1 VIQNIIGDYH
11 QPPKVWGLLCIDC
24 WEVETNQWFYKQA
37 VRKLKNFNIGAVVNC
52 CTSLQLDYSDKSV
65 YNTLNQYIW
74 QDDTHLI
81 DANLRS
87 EVLSNLINCAGHEK
101 TDQQL
106 HDKIFTESTVHLSSV
121 DTFRRHTQKHW
132 PTVQDWIIL
141 GSAWGMCITFGPL
154 GLDKLVNAMPE
165 LKFNV
170 FPEWSIQDENAEYIN
185 EQTLQDD
192 FNVWSQYP
200 AVPGCYRWIRRV
212 KNGLQTR

>member
-1 VIQNIIGDYH
+1 MIDNRYIKDYH
-11 QPPKVWGLLCIDC
+11 KAPNVWGLLCIDC
-24 WEVETNQWFYKQA
+24 WDVPANRPFYEHA
-37 VRKLKNFNIGAVVNC
+37 VDQLELFNIGAVVNC
-52 CTSLQLDYSDKSV
+52 CTNLQLDYQDKSV
-65 YNTLNQYIW
+65 YNTLNQYLW
-74 QDDTHLI
+74 TNKDQT
-81 DANLRS
+81 
-87 EVLSNLINCAGHEK
+87 VLSDLINCAGHEK

-121 DTFRRHTQKHW
+121 DAFRNHVQKNW

-185 EQTLQDD
+185 KQTLQDD

>member
-1 VIQNIIGDYH
+1 MIDNRYITDYH
-11 QPPKVWGLLCIDC
+11 KAPDVWGLLCIDC
-24 WEVETNQWFYKQA
+24 WDVPANRPFYEHA
-37 VRKLKNFNIGAVVNC
+37 VDQLELFNIGAVVNC
-52 CTSLQLDYSDKSV
+52 CTNLQLDYQDKSV
-65 YNTLNQYIW
+65 YNTLNQYLW
-74 QDDTHLI
+74 TNKDQT
-81 DANLRS
+81 
-87 EVLSNLINCAGHEK
+87 VLYDLINCAGHEK
-101 TDQQL
+101 TDQHL

-121 DTFRRHTQKHW
+121 DAFRNHVQQNW

-154 GLDKLVNAMPE
+154 GIDKLVNAIPE

-192 FNVWSQYP
+192 FNVWNQYP

>member
-1 VIQNIIGDYH
+1 VIENRYIKDYH
-11 QPPKVWGLLCIDC
+11 KAPDVWGLLCIDC
-24 WEVETNQWFYKQA
+24 WDVPANRPFYKRA
-37 VRKLKNFNIGAVVNC
+37 VEQLELFNIGAVVNC
-52 CTSLQLDYSDKSV
+52 CNNLQLDYQDKSV
-65 YNTLNQYIW
+65 YNTLNQYLW
-74 QDDTHLI
+74 TNKDQT
-81 DANLRS
+81 
-87 EVLSNLINCAGHEK
+87 VLYDLINCAGHEK
-101 TDQQL
+101 TDQHL

-121 DTFRRHTQKHW
+121 DAFRNHVQQNW

-154 GLDKLVNAMPE
+154 GIDKLVNAIPE

-192 FNVWSQYP
+192 FNVWNQYP

>member
-1 VIQNIIGDYH
+1 MIENRYIKDYH
-11 QPPKVWGLLCIDC
+11 KAPDVWGLLCIDC
-24 WEVETNQWFYKQA
+24 WDVPANRPFYERAVEQ
-37 VRKLKNFNIGAVVNC
+37 LELFNIGAVVNC
-52 CTSLQLDYSDKSV
+52 CNNLQLDYQDKSV
-65 YNTLNQYIW
+65 YNTLNQYLW
-74 QDDTHLI
+74 TNKDQT
-81 DANLRS
+81 
-87 EVLSNLINCAGHEK
+87 VLSDLINCAGHEK
-101 TDQQL
+101 TDQHL

-121 DTFRRHTQKHW
+121 DAFRNHVQKNW

-154 GLDKLVNAMPE
+154 GIDKLVNAIPE

-192 FNVWSQYP
+192 FNVWNQYP

-212 KNGLQTR
+212 KNELQTR